1 MNGFASTVVTLI
13 IAGGLLT
20 AGGCSRKEIGKSA
33 ESRPVVKGITLESVQ
48 TGSIPEVIEAVGT
61 VKARNSSLLAARIA
75 ATVTG
80 VHVREGDK
88 VAKGKLLVTLA
99 AAEAIAGAA
108 GAQAGAEEAIRGV
121 EEARSRKKL
130 AEDTFERY
138 KNLFREQAVTRQEF
152 ENRQTEKDLAVQ
164 GMARA
169 EARLAQAREA
179 AKSAATIAGY
189 TKVTSPLAGVIT
201 SKPVEVGMTVFPG
214 MPLMTVEE
222 EGNYRLEVSAP
233 ESLFGKVNVGDP
245 ARFSIDGIGAD
256 MNGRVAEVVP
266 TIDPASRTF
275 TVKID
280 IAAKT
285 VRSGIY
291 GRVFFPVGTRAGLF
305 VRQSSLVERGSLTSV
320 WVVGKDNTARMRLV
334 KAGQI
339 MGERIE
345 ILSGLSVGDRIVI
358 TGVEKVSDGAK
369 VE

>member
-13 IAGGLLT
+13 SAGGLLT

-33 ESRPVVKGITLESVQ
+33 QSRPVVKGITLESVQ

-233 ESLFGKVNVGDP
+233 ESLFGKVNV
-245 ARFSIDGIGAD
+245 
-256 MNGRVAEVVP
+256 
-266 TIDPASRTF
+266 
-275 TVKID
+275 
-280 IAAKT
+280 
-285 VRSGIY
+285 
-291 GRVFFPVGTRAGLF
+291 
-305 VRQSSLVERGSLTSV
+305 
-320 WVVGKDNTARMRLV
+320 
-334 KAGQI
+334 
-339 MGERIE
+339 
-345 ILSGLSVGDRIVI
+345 
-358 TGVEKVSDGAK
+358 
-369 VE
+369 